1 MTTNT
6 NPDTNTIT
14 AGEAMERAL
23 TQARGCYQ
31 RAVLRGSEPLSG
43 AGIVGRAGKYAA
55 HYARSRANLLARCH
69 AASVIDECLSKTG
82 ARTLVYGCAA
92 ARVAAWTD
100 EVQKWSKNWPTKDYP
115 RARRLGELALAIE
128 SASFE
133 GDEAGAVAA
142 ADVAIAALEAMR
154 EQYRAHVLPQ
164 EVVAVL
170 GKYAAA

>member
-6 NPDTNTIT
+6 NPDTIT
-14 AGEAMERAL
+14 AGEALNRAL
-23 TQARGCYQ
+23 KQARGCYQ

-43 AGIVGRAGKYAA
+43 AGIVGKAGKYADL
-55 HYARSRANLLARCH
+55 YARSRANLLARCH
-69 AASVIDECLSKTG
+69 VVSVLDECLSKTG

-92 ARVAAWTD
+92 VSVAAWTD
-100 EVQKWSKNWPTKDYP
+100 EVKAWSKNWPDKHTP
-115 RARRLGELALAIE
+115 SARRLGELALAIE

-142 ADVAIAALEAMR
+142 ASVAIAALEAMR
-154 EQYRAHVLPQ
+154 AEYRAHVGPQ

-170 GKYAAA
+170 GKYAA